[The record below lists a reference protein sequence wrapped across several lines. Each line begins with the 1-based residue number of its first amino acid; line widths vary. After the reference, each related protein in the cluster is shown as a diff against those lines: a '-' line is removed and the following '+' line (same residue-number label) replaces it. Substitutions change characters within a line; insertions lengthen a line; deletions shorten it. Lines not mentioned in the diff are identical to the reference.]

1 VLNLPL
7 IRQFNTKREQGLTSG
22 TKIAAS
28 RRLNQAVRQNRAFS
42 TEGLLEIL
50 FTLAFKGLVYPQIWE
65 DPEVDMEALAMTPD
79 CHVVAIA
86 SGGCNVLSYLVA
98 DPGRITAVD
107 LARAHVA
114 LNRLK
119 LAAAR
124 HLPSWQ
130 SFYRF
135 FGEADEEANVAAYWR
150 FLKPNL
156 DGETRSYWENRGM
169 WGVGRRRISMF
180 SRNVYHYGLLGYSI
194 GLGHL
199 VARLYGVD
207 LSKMLK
213 ARSLAEQ
220 RAFFETSLAPLFDK
234 PLVRWAT
241 RRQLSL
247 YGLGIP
253 PAQYAALGAG
263 APHIA
268 NVLRERVERL
278 SCEFSL
284 DDNYFAWQAFGRSY
298 SDHAAG
304 PLPPYLK
311 EAHFETIRARADRV
325 EVLNRSFTEYLRS
338 RPDLSLDRYVLLD
351 AQDWMTDQQLNDLW
365 GEITRTARPGARVIF
380 RTAAEPSLLP
390 GRVDEAVLAQWHY
403 AAEQSRDLTRRDRSA
418 IYGGFH
424 LYVLAA

>member
-1 VLNLPL
+1 MT
-7 IRQFNTKREQGLTSG
+7 RRERLLTSG

-28 RRLNQAVRQNRAFS
+28 RRVNQAVRQNRAFS

-65 DPEVDMEALAMTPD
+65 DPEVDMEALAITPD

-119 LAAAR
+119 LAAAC
-124 HLPSWQ
+124 HLPTWQ

-135 FGEADEEANVAAYWR
+135 FGEADTEANVAAYWR

-156 DGETRSYWENRGM
+156 DDETRDYWEGRGL
-169 WGVGRRRISMF
+169 WGRRRVSMF
-180 SRNVYHYGLLGYSI
+180 ARNVYRCGLLGHAI

-199 VARLYGVD
+199 VARLHGVD
-207 LSKMLK
+207 LSKMLR

-241 RRQLSL
+241 GRQMSL

-263 APHIA
+263 APHMA
-268 NVLRERVERL
+268 TVLRDRVERL

-298 SDHAAG
+298 ADRATG

-311 EAHFETIRARADRV
+311 QAHFETIRARADRV
-325 EVLNRSFTEYLRS
+325 EVLNRSFTEYLKS
-338 RPDLSLDRYVLLD
+338 RPERSLDRYVLLD
-351 AQDWMTDQQLNDLW
+351 AQDWMSDQQLNELW
-365 GEITRTARPGARVIF
+365 REITRTARPGARVIF

-390 GRVDEAVLAQWHY
+390 GRVDDVLLEQWRYEAT
-403 AAEQSRDLTRRDRSA
+403 QSRDLTRRDRSA